1 MQCSDTLLFQAV
13 FPSHEE
19 RRTAGRQ
26 GRRSSRSPALAFA
39 FAMIVWL
46 LPELAFAQAST
57 HASFD
62 MTQRERVGGVEVA
75 PIVDSNPGQDDGA
88 SILVTGQTVGV
99 WGSQNVTVEARVTAT
114 ADGLPRLSAEGE
126 HVFDLTGVSLASD
139 VWLEGDSN
147 MLARATLSDE
157 LTLSGVAGN
166 SATLE
171 LYFQIRG
178 MSDALIDIDEFGDLS
193 YTMAT
198 QIDLSAT
205 MSSPQS
211 GSDQHDTSL
220 VFQGGY
226 LPRDLD
232 EQRFV
237 DDYVVL
243 TLDVDPSE
251 VVPIELTLEIDPNT
265 NLRNFVEIGTLNA
278 TGLHRPSLWDMGAE
292 LLGVV
297 VRDDVGAIVPTAT
310 IVSDEGYEFPVEDE
324 PPAPIPPTSVIVS
337 PVAVVDSSFTEY
349 NATVP
354 FTQMHDQSGLYVN
367 FTSGQTGWDVYFSDP
382 DADRSSGSYTGNW
395 QSELVTTLPAT
406 GSIDFD
412 LGSEMTIDTLAL
424 WNLTMEDIRV
434 SVATDAAGPW
444 TEVGQYTLP
453 DRFGWFSY
461 DAEILDLGGAHVARY
476 LRIDVDS
483 AHLTGSSSTY
493 VVVGEAAVRAIPV
506 PEPAMVGS
514 LVAGGLALAALR
526 MRHRRVRLAGAA
538 PSASARAR

>member
-1 MQCSDTLLFQAV
+1 MQCSDT
-13 FPSHEE
+13 FPSNALFPADGES
-19 RRTAGRQ
+19 RAAR
-26 GRRSSRSPALAFA
+26 GRRRRNGGSPALAFV
-39 FAMIVWL
+39 FAMVVWL
-46 LPELAFAQAST
+46 IPELAFAQAAT

-99 WGSQNVTVEARVTAT
+99 WGSQNVTVEARVGAT
-114 ADGLPRLSAEGE
+114 VDGLPRLSAEGV
-126 HVFDLTGVSLASD
+126 HVFDLTGSSLGTD

-147 MLARATLSDE
+147 MLARATLTDE
-157 LTLSGVAGN
+157 LTVSGVAGS

-178 MSDALIDIDEFGDLS
+178 MSEALIDIDEFGDLS
-193 YTMAT
+193 YGMST
-198 QIDLSAT
+198 QIDLTAT
-205 MSSPQS
+205 LLSPQT
-211 GSDQHDTSL
+211 GSDLHESSM
-220 VFQGGY
+220 VFPGGY

-232 EQRFV
+232 AQVFL

-243 TLDVDPSE
+243 TVDIDPSE
-251 VVPIELTLEIDPNT
+251 VVPIELTLEIDPDT

-278 TGLHRPSLWDMGAE
+278 VGLHRPSLWDMGAE

-310 IVSDEGYEFPVEDE
+310 IDSNEGYEFPVEDE

-349 NATVP
+349 DATVP

-382 DADRSSGSYTGNW
+382 DADRASGSYTGNW
-395 QSELVTTLPAT
+395 QSELVSTLPAT

-412 LGSEMTIDTLAL
+412 LGSEMTIDTVAL
-424 WNLTMEDIRV
+424 WNLSMEDIRV

-453 DRFGWFSY
+453 DRYGWFSY

-483 AHLTGSSSTY
+483 AHLVGSTWTY
-493 VVVGEAAVRAIPV
+493 VIVGEVAVRAIPV
-506 PEPAMVGS
+506 PEPAVASSVVVGGFV
-514 LVAGGLALAALR
+514 LVALGIR
-526 MRHRRVRLAGAA
+526 RRRVRRLGA
-538 PSASARAR
+538 SASTDVRAS